1 MPSPTLGLR
10 LRTSVGPEAC
20 DDLSSAFEEVQ
31 NDMLATTTDRLDGRL
46 IALGADLRTEIATTE
61 GRLRTEIGHLGTEM
75 VRVDSSLRTEIAKT
89 EGRLRVEMA
98 EGFAGVRR
106 DIVDMRAE
114 VLRWAFAFWLGQFAA
129 TAGLLAFLLRPR

>member
-1 MPSPTLGLR
+1 MTGPKLGLR

-31 NDMLATTTDRLDGRL
+31 NDMLATTERFDGRL
-46 IALGADLRTEIATTE
+46 IGLGADLRTEIARTE
-61 GRLRTEIGHLGTEM
+61 GRLRAEILQ
-75 VRVDSSLRTEIAKT
+75 VDGNLRGEIAKT

-98 EGFAGVRR
+98 EGFASVRR
-106 DIVDMRAE
+106 DVMGLRVELVDLRGE